1 MGQLPQVVGSF
12 ILLCTYT
19 LYRAP
24 EKYDSYFHAVHY
36 TVHCAPFVVQRTVL
50 RVGCVFHNAAIRENV
65 LEFILFECLTEPPI
79 ERSDWYQ
86 NFSFWIGTKIFL
98 FHVESIF
105 AGQFQS
111 ILTL

>member
-1 MGQLPQVVGSF
+1 MKDIDKTNLKRTSF
-12 ILLCTYT
+12 IVALWVSCHKSLVPSFCCALILYT
-19 LYRAP
+19 
-24 EKYDSYFHAVHY
+24 VHY

-86 NFSFWIGTKIFL
+86 NFSFFM
-98 FHVESIF
+98 
-105 AGQFQS
+105 
-111 ILTL
+111 